1 MATTQTPA
9 AAGADVDGREANGGV
24 AAALANRR
32 NGAHAVLAAATALVG
47 IPSAFGEVRA
57 LVLLLLLLLGCTT
70 VHLSMGGRR
79 WRRRRS
85 EASAAPSRVDR
96 SVARLRWTGFH
107 ALLFLGG
114 SHLLLGPAYRYRPP
128 PPTAAAAPATLPQ
141 PAQVLVAYA
150 LFVVG
155 AVLVLVSTFYDGVPL
170 PRSVRPAAAAAAR
183 GLGGLLFG
191 GRLAVASDGDGDGNG

>member
-1 MATTQTPA
+1 MAT
-9 AAGADVDGREANGGV
+9 ADVDGREANGG
-24 AAALANRR
+24 AAALAALANRR
-32 NGAHAVLAAATALVG
+32 NGAHAVLAAATAHVS
-47 IPSAFGEVRA
+47 IPSAYGEVRA

-79 WRRRRS
+79 WRRRSS

-114 SHLLLGPAYRYRPP
+114 SHLLLGPAYR
-128 PPTAAAAPATLPQ
+128 PQ

-183 GLGGLLFG
+183 GLDGLLFG
-191 GRLAVASDGDGDGNG
+191 GRLAVASDGDGDGDDDVVAGVPHVTNQSARRS

>member
-9 AAGADVDGREANGGV
+9 GAGADVDAREANGGV

-47 IPSAFGEVRA
+47 IPSAYGVVRA
-57 LVLLLLLLLGCTT
+57 LVLWLLLLLGCTT
-70 VHLSMGGRR
+70 VHLSMGGGRR
-79 WRRRRS
+79 WRRRRRSS

-114 SHLLLGPAYRYRPP
+114 SRLLLGPAAYRR
-128 PPTAAAAPATLPQ
+128 PQ

-183 GLGGLLFG
+183 GLDGFLFG
-191 GRLAVASDGDGDGNG
+191 GRLAVASDGDVDG